1 MKRAA
6 LLLALCCSP
15 AHAQMSSTA
24 APVANSSGSVTNQ
37 AVQVVPSSTMRY
49 NFAAGTNCPSTTL
62 TINPFVSSTYS
73 FASPYEAYYDDPV
86 YSDLDLVGDFDPEGN
101 PIPDGQVD
109 EPGKILYYKPVRTGQ
124 KNNTSINGGITAQ
137 ITIPLDRRAQ
147 RLCLQAAEKQVQ
159 LMQMNLEA
167 QRLNYELK
175 RQKQCGLQKKSG
187 ITFAPWS
194 PFAVICKD
202 IVVAPAPVEQHT
214 HRLMTSDD
222 AKP

>member
-49 NFAAGTNCPSTTL
+49 NFSAGTNCPSSTL
-62 TINPFVSSTYS
+62 TINPFVSSTYG
-73 FASPYEAYYDDPV
+73 FATPYESYYNDPV
-86 YSDLDLVGDFDPEGN
+86 YSDLDLVGAYDPEGN

-159 LMQMNLEA
+159 LMQSQLEA

-175 RQKQCGLQKKSG
+175 RKKHCGEQAKLGVTYAS
-187 ITFAPWS
+187 WS
-194 PFAVICKD
+194 PFKDICKD

-214 HRLMTSDD
+214 HKLMTSDD

>member
-49 NFAAGTNCPSTTL
+49 NFSAGTNCPTTTL
-62 TINPFVSSTYS
+62 TINPFVSSTYG
-73 FASPYEAYYDDPV
+73 FATPYESYYNDPV
-86 YSDLDLVGDFDPEGN
+86 YSDLDLVGAYDPEGN

-147 RLCLQAAEKQVQ
+147 RLCLQAAEKQVRI
-159 LMQMNLEA
+159 MQSQLEA
-167 QRLNYELK
+167 NRLNYELK
-175 RQKQCGLQKKSG
+175 RMKHCGEQAKLGVTYAS
-187 ITFAPWS
+187 WS
-194 PFAVICKD
+194 PFKDICKD

-214 HRLMTSDD
+214 HKLMTSDD